1 MEQFFK
7 KNSINIKK
15 VDLASNKKGY
25 IIYSDIKIDK
35 SLYKYFDIDFSVKE
49 LVEEDKKSKSKN
61 ISYQEL
67 KAVGEDFVHRFYYYQ
82 EIIENN
88 KPENKYHATII
99 MMNPAFAY
107 SKKQDS
113 TIDNIYNYLKS
124 NNFKSFEIINFSPIR
139 TPSPNSLTKL
149 KNIEKC
155 NQYDEI
161 NRAFVETVLNKAQ
174 EDENNVIIVAWGG
187 SQKDNKIAKKI
198 LKEKSYKLYCFGMT
212 SEKFPKH
219 FSPLSFNNVNKYR
232 HPIPY
237 LEINNWLEPENLS
250 EFDREKLKEIKSFI
264 DWLDNSPKV
273 DHSFIEHHKNLLQKI
288 KDFVSNEDVE
298 KSKI

>member
-25 IIYSDIKIDK
+25 IIYSDIKFDEP
-35 SLYKYFDIDFSVKE
+35 LNKYLKITESV
-49 LVEEDKKSKSKN
+49 VKKAESKSKN
-61 ISYQEL
+61 INYNEL
-67 KAVGEDFVHRFYYYQ
+67 KNSNEDFAHRFYYYQ
-82 EIIENN
+82 EIIDN
-88 KPENKYHATII
+88 KMQENKLHATII

-124 NNFKSFEIINFSPIR
+124 NNFKSFEIVNFNPIR

-161 NRAFVETVLNKAQ
+161 NRVFVETVLNKAQ
-174 EDENNVIIVAWGG
+174 EDENNVIIAAWGG
-187 SQKDNKIAKKI
+187 SQKDNKIAKEV

-237 LEINNWLEPENLS
+237 LEINNWLETENLS

-273 DHSFIEHHKNLLQKI
+273 NHSFIEHHKNLLQKI
-288 KDFVSNEDVE
+288 KDFVSNEDAEKVE
-298 KSKI
+298 K

>member
-35 SLYKYFDIDFSVKE
+35 SLNKYLDIDLSAKE

-67 KAVGEDFVHRFYYYQ
+67 KAVGEDLVHRFYYYQ

-107 SKKQDS
+107 SEKQDS
-113 TIDNIYNYLKS
+113 TIDNIYAYFKS
-124 NNFKSFEIINFSPIR
+124 NGFKSFEIINFSPIR
-139 TPSPNSLTKL
+139 TPLPKVLSSLAKQ
-149 KNIEKC
+149 ESC
-155 NQYDEI
+155 NQYNEI
-161 NRAFVETVLNKAQ
+161 NRRFVEFVLENAQ
-174 EDENNVIIVAWGG
+174 KDENSVIIAAWGG
-187 SQKDNKIAKKI
+187 NQKDNRIAKEC

-237 LEINNWLEPENLS
+237 LEINNWLETENLS
-250 EFDREKLKEIKSFI
+250 EFDREKLKEIKNFI

-273 DHSFIEHHKNLLQKI
+273 NHSFIEHHKNLLQKI
-288 KDFVSNEDVE
+288 KDFVSNN
-298 KSKI
+298 

>member
-35 SLYKYFDIDFSVKE
+35 SLDKYLDIDFSAKE

-88 KPENKYHATII
+88 KPENKYNATII

-107 SKKQDS
+107 SKKQDP
-113 TIDNIYNYLKS
+113 TIDNIYNYFKS
-124 NNFKSFEIINFSPIR
+124 NGFKSFEIINFSPIR
-139 TPSPNSLTKL
+139 TPSPKVLSTLAKQ
-149 KNIEKC
+149 ESC
-155 NQYDEI
+155 NQYNEI
-161 NRAFVETVLNKAQ
+161 NRRFLEFVLDNAQ
-174 EDENNVIIVAWGG
+174 KDENSVIIAAWGG
-187 SQKDNKIAKKI
+187 SQKDNKIAKEV

-237 LEINNWLEPENLS
+237 LEINNWLETENLS
-250 EFDREKLKEIKSFI
+250 EFDRDKLKEIKSFI

-273 DHSFIEHHKNLLQKI
+273 NHSFIEHHKNLLQKI
-288 KDFVSNEDVE
+288 KDFVSNN
-298 KSKI
+298 

>member
-35 SLYKYFDIDFSVKE
+35 SLNKYLDIDLSAKE

-67 KAVGEDFVHRFYYYQ
+67 KAVGEDLVHRFYYYQ

-107 SKKQDS
+107 SEKQDS
-113 TIDNIYNYLKS
+113 TIDNIYAYFKS
-124 NNFKSFEIINFSPIR
+124 NGFKSFEIINFSPIR
-139 TPSPNSLTKL
+139 TPLPKVLSSLAKQ
-149 KNIEKC
+149 ESC
-155 NQYDEI
+155 NQYNEI
-161 NRAFVETVLNKAQ
+161 NRRFVEFVLDSAQ
-174 EDENNVIIVAWGG
+174 KDENSVIIAAWGG
-187 SQKDNKIAKKI
+187 NQKDNRIAKEC

-237 LEINNWLEPENLS
+237 LEINNWLEAEILS

-273 DHSFIEHHKNLLQKI
+273 NHSFIEHHKNLLQKI
-288 KDFVSNEDVE
+288 KGFVSNN
-298 KSKI
+298 

>member
-25 IIYSDIKIDK
+25 IIYSDIKFDEP
-35 SLYKYFDIDFSVKE
+35 LNKYLKIAESV
-49 LVEEDKKSKSKN
+49 VEKAESKSKN
-61 ISYQEL
+61 ITYNEL
-67 KAVGEDFVHRFYYYQ
+67 KNSNEDFVHRFYYYQ
-82 EIIENN
+82 EIIEN
-88 KPENKYHATII
+88 KTQENKLHATII

-113 TIDNIYNYLKS
+113 TIDNIYDYLKS
-124 NNFKSFEIINFSPIR
+124 NDFKSFEIVNFSPIR

-161 NRAFVETVLNKAQ
+161 NRVFVETVLNKAQ

-187 SQKDNKIAKKI
+187 SQKDNKIAKEV

-237 LEINNWLEPENLS
+237 LEINNWLETENLS

-273 DHSFIEHHKNLLQKI
+273 NHSFIEHHKNLLQKI
-288 KDFVSNEDVE
+288 KDFVSNN
-298 KSKI
+298 

>member
-35 SLYKYFDIDFSVKE
+35 SLYNFSVKE

-67 KAVGEDFVHRFYYYQ
+67 KAVGEDLVHRFYYYQ
-82 EIIENN
+82 EIIEN
-88 KPENKYHATII
+88 KTQENKLHATII

-107 SKKQDS
+107 SKKQDP

-124 NNFKSFEIINFSPIR
+124 NNFKSFEIVNFSPIR

-174 EDENNVIIVAWGG
+174 EDENN
-187 SQKDNKIAKKI
+187 
-198 LKEKSYKLYCFGMT
+198 E
-212 SEKFPKH
+212 
-219 FSPLSFNNVNKYR
+219 
-232 HPIPY
+232 
-237 LEINNWLEPENLS
+237 
-250 EFDREKLKEIKSFI
+250 
-264 DWLDNSPKV
+264 
-273 DHSFIEHHKNLLQKI
+273 
-288 KDFVSNEDVE
+288 
-298 KSKI
+298 

>member
-1 MEQFFK
+1 M
-7 KNSINIKK
+7 
-15 VDLASNKKGY
+15 Y
-25 IIYSDIKIDK
+25 IHYTQGI
-35 SLYKYFDIDFSVKE
+35 
-49 LVEEDKKSKSKN
+49 
-61 ISYQEL
+61 
-67 KAVGEDFVHRFYYYQ
+67 
-82 EIIENN
+82 
-88 KPENKYHATII
+88 
-99 MMNPAFAY
+99 
-107 SKKQDS
+107 
-113 TIDNIYNYLKS
+113 
-124 NNFKSFEIINFSPIR
+124 
-139 TPSPNSLTKL
+139 L

-174 EDENNVIIVAWGG
+174 GDENNVIIAAWGG
-187 SQKDNKIAKKI
+187 SQKVNKIAKEC

-237 LEINNWLEPENLS
+237 LEINNWLETENLS

-264 DWLDNSPKV
+264 DWLDSCPKV
-273 DHSFIEHHKNLLQKI
+273 NHSFIEHHKNLLQKI

>member
-88 KPENKYHATII
+88 KAENK
-99 MMNPAFAY
+99 
-107 SKKQDS
+107 
-113 TIDNIYNYLKS
+113 
-124 NNFKSFEIINFSPIR
+124 
-139 TPSPNSLTKL
+139 
-149 KNIEKC
+149 
-155 NQYDEI
+155 
-161 NRAFVETVLNKAQ
+161 
-174 EDENNVIIVAWGG
+174 
-187 SQKDNKIAKKI
+187 
-198 LKEKSYKLYCFGMT
+198 
-212 SEKFPKH
+212 
-219 FSPLSFNNVNKYR
+219 
-232 HPIPY
+232 
-237 LEINNWLEPENLS
+237 
-250 EFDREKLKEIKSFI
+250 
-264 DWLDNSPKV
+264 
-273 DHSFIEHHKNLLQKI
+273 
-288 KDFVSNEDVE
+288 
-298 KSKI
+298 

>member
-35 SLYKYFDIDFSVKE
+35 SLDKYLDIDLSAKE

-107 SKKQDS
+107 SEKQDS
-113 TIDNIYNYLKS
+113 TIDNIYAYFKS
-124 NNFKSFEIINFSPIR
+124 NGFKSFEIINFSPIR
-139 TPSPNSLTKL
+139 TPLPKVQSTLTKQ
-149 KNIEKC
+149 ESC
-155 NQYDEI
+155 NQYNEI
-161 NRAFVETVLNKAQ
+161 NRRFVEFVLDNAQ
-174 EDENNVIIVAWGG
+174 KDENSVIIAAWGG
-187 SQKDNKIAKKI
+187 NAKDNKTAKKFF
-198 LKEKSYKLYCFGMT
+198 ENKSYKLYCFGMT
-212 SEKFPKH
+212 AEKYPKH
-219 FSPLSFNNVNKYR
+219 FSPLSFSNVNKYR

-237 LEINNWLEPENLS
+237 LMFNNWLKT
-250 EFDREKLKEIKSFI
+250 EKLVDFDKEMIKEIKRFI
-264 DWLDNSPKV
+264 DWLESEPKIN
-273 DHSFIEHHKNLLQKI
+273 HSFIEHHKYLLKEI
-288 KDFVSNEDVE
+288 KDY
-298 KSKI
+298 I

>member
-25 IIYSDIKIDK
+25 VIYSDIKIDK
-35 SLYKYFDIDFSVKE
+35 SLDKYLDIDFSAKE

-88 KPENKYHATII
+88 KPENKYNATII

-107 SKKQDS
+107 SKKQDP
-113 TIDNIYNYLKS
+113 TIDNIYNYFKS
-124 NNFKSFEIINFSPIR
+124 NGFKSFEIINFSPIR
-139 TPSPNSLTKL
+139 TPSPKVLSTLAKQ
-149 KNIEKC
+149 ESC
-155 NQYDEI
+155 NQYNEI
-161 NRAFVETVLNKAQ
+161 NRRFLEFVLDNAQ
-174 EDENNVIIVAWGG
+174 KDENSVIIAAWGG
-187 SQKDNKIAKKI
+187 SQKDNKIAKEV

-237 LEINNWLEPENLS
+237 LEINNWLETENLS
-250 EFDREKLKEIKSFI
+250 EFDRDKLKEIKSFI

-273 DHSFIEHHKNLLQKI
+273 NHSFIEHHKNLLQKI
-288 KDFVSNEDVE
+288 KDFVSNN
-298 KSKI
+298 